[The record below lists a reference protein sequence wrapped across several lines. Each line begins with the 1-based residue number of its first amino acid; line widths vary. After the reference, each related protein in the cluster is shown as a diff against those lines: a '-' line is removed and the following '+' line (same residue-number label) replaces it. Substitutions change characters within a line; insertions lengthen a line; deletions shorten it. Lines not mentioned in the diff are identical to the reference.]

1 MASNTYYSQKI
12 LDIVN
17 QLPDFCYDFICNT
30 NAGYSPN
37 TRLEYARDIQLFLQ
51 WLLQNHPEFC
61 DLEMKNISIEH
72 LKKLQSYDI
81 ARFISWYS
89 LNHAPRTTARK
100 RATLSAFF
108 SYLCENRAL
117 EYSPVTSSSKVKLN
131 EKNLVYL
138 EHDERDKF
146 LNTVE
151 YGNGMTNRELVFHDK
166 YKKRDTAI
174 FSLLL
179 DTGLRI
185 SELQQINIKNLDLEK
200 CNVIVTRKGGDILP
214 VYFSDNTA
222 LVIEEY
228 LEEKKEKFKNLT
240 ENDPLF
246 TTLKGDRI
254 GIRALQ
260 KLTKKYAN
268 IAVPQRADELS
279 PHKLRSTFA
288 MDFYEAS
295 GNNILLLQKKLNHK
309 NIQTTNIYAKAS
321 DKQDAESRNLLQ
333 NAKNQRKKQK

>member
-1 MASNTYYSQKI
+1 MANNSYSEKI
-12 LDIVN
+12 LKIVN

-30 NAGYSPN
+30 NAGYSSN
-37 TRLEYARDIQLFLQ
+37 TRLEYARDIQMFLQ
-51 WLLQNHPEFC
+51 WLIQNHSEFC
-61 DLEMKNISIEH
+61 EIDINKISISD
-72 LKKLQSYDI
+72 LKKLQSHDI

-117 EYSPVTSSSKVKLN
+117 EHSPVTSSSRVKLN
-131 EKNLVYL
+131 QKRLVYL

-151 YGNGMTNRELVFHDK
+151 FGNGMTNRELSFHEK

-185 SELQQINIKNLDLEK
+185 SELQQINIKDLDLEK
-200 CNVIVTRKGGDILP
+200 CSVIVTRKGGDILP
-214 VYFSDNTA
+214 VYFSDVTA
-222 LVIEEY
+222 DILEDY
-228 LEEKKEKFKNLT
+228 LEEKRVLFKDLT
-240 ENDPLF
+240 DDNPLF
-246 TTLKGDRI
+246 TTLKGERM
-254 GIRALQ
+254 GVRALQ

-268 IAVPQRADELS
+268 IAVPQLANELS

-321 DKQDAESRNLLQ
+321 DRQDAESRNLLQ
-333 NAKNQRKKQK
+333 NAKYKKTRN